1 MPTVKVRNLKNK
13 EVGDVE
19 LLDAIF
25 GVELNESLI
34 HSAVMNYQANGR
46 QGTSATKTRGNVSGS
61 GRKLWKQKGTGRA
74 RIASLRSPLWKG
86 GGNVH
91 GPQPRD
97 WSYQMPKK
105 MRRGALRSALS
116 ERLREGNLIV
126 IDGFEFNN
134 PKTSEFLAAI
144 GTLGLS
150 ENKKKPTK
158 TLIIDSLDNLNLILS
173 SRNVAKTKVTN
184 SFGLN
189 IYDII
194 YHEKLLISK
203 SALEEL
209 TSLLA
214 PKRESEKAA
223 GAEASEKKPK
233 AGKETDTAKTKALK
247 DVDDAVT
254 DKDLEESKAKTDRAA
269 KKAGEE
275 KAVDTPKTKKE
286 PKPKS
291 EKTLKKEAAAKNEAD
306 KNASAD
312 EAPAKAT
319 EAPADKAES
328 KEEAADNE

>member
-1 MPTVKVRNLKNK
+1 
-13 EVGDVE
+13 
-19 LLDAIF
+19 
-25 GVELNESLI
+25 
-34 HSAVMNYQANGR
+34 MNYQANGR

-126 IDGFEFNN
+126 IDEFGFKN
-134 PKTSEFLAAI
+134 PKTSEFLGAM

-150 ENKKKPTK
+150 DRKTRTK
-158 TLIIDSLDNLNLILS
+158 TLIVDSLDNLNLILS
-173 SRNVAKTKVTN
+173 SRNVEKTKVTN

-203 SALEEL
+203 AALEEL
-209 TSLLA
+209 TSLLD
-214 PKRESEKAA
+214 PKREGSKAEEVA
-223 GAEASEKKPK
+223 EVKAEAKPK
-233 AGKETDTAKTKALK
+233 
-247 DVDDAVT
+247 V
-254 DKDLEESKAKTDRAA
+254 
-269 KKAGEE
+269 
-275 KAVDTPKTKKE
+275 
-286 PKPKS
+286 
-291 EKTLKKEAAAKNEAD
+291 KKEAAPAEAEVVEDKPKAKKEA
-306 KNASAD
+306 KTEEAPKAKKEAKPKAEKAPKAEAAAE
-312 EAPAKAT
+312 EAPAVET
-319 EAPADKAES
+319 
-328 KEEAADNE
+328 KEEATENE

>member
-19 LLDAIF
+19 LLDAVF
-25 GVELNESLI
+25 GVELNEALI

-116 ERLREGNLIV
+116 ERLREGNV
-126 IDGFEFNN
+126 IIIDEFGIKN
-134 PKTSEFLAAI
+134 PKTSEFLSVL
-144 GTLGLS
+144 GTLGLV
-150 ENKKKPTK
+150 EKKTRAK
-158 TLIIDSLDNLNLILS
+158 TLIIDSLDNANLILS
-173 SRNVAKTKVTN
+173 TRNIKKTKVTN

-203 SALEEL
+203 AAVAEIIALL
-209 TSLLA
+209 D
-214 PKRESEKAA
+214 PKRETAIDT
-223 GAEASEKKPK
+223 EAVEVVVEENPKVKKEAKPK
-233 AGKETDTAKTKALK
+233 A
-247 DVDDAVT
+247 
-254 DKDLEESKAKTDRAA
+254 
-269 KKAGEE
+269 E
-275 KAVDTPKTKKE
+275 KVA
-286 PKPKS
+286 KPKV
-291 EKTLKKEAAAKNEAD
+291 EKVKAAPTEEVEVV
-306 KNASAD
+306 
-312 EAPAKAT
+312 EAPAEEAT
-319 EAPADKAES
+319 E
-328 KEEAADNE
+328 NE